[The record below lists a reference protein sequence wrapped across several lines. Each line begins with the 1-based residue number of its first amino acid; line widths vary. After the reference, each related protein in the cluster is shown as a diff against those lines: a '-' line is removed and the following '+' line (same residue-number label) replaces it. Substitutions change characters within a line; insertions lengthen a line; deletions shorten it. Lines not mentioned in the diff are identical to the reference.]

1 MMNVF
6 EMLLPAFFI
15 VVLGLILAYYLA
27 LYIAFLTVD
36 EGNRPKGITL
46 VFLTIT
52 TPLILIIRLINFR
65 RTDEIYKEKSF
76 FKHLKELW
84 EIFTQFILNPQLISK
99 HLNQTGLQAFE
110 TTHSEQKI
118 VKKNIV
124 KKNIVK
130 KNIVKRKRMKKRNI
144 KNEREIFNHVMT
156 SIIKEMVNKIQS
168 KIKL

>member
-1 MMNVF
+1 MFNIV
-6 EMLLPAFFI
+6 EMLLPAFLI
-15 VVLGLILAYYLA
+15 LVLGLILAYYLA

-46 VFLTIT
+46 VFLTIS
-52 TPLILIIRLINFR
+52 TPWILIIRLINFKKI
-65 RTDEIYKEKSF
+65 DEIDREKSF
-76 FKHLKELW
+76 FKHLKGLW

-110 TTHSEQKI
+110 TNDTESEKL
-118 VKKNIV
+118 KK
-124 KKNIVK
+124 KK
-130 KNIVKRKRMKKRNI
+130 VKRMRRAKKRNI
-144 KNEREIFNHVMT
+144 KYEREIFNSVMT

>member
-1 MMNVF
+1 MNVF
-6 EMLLPAFFI
+6 EMLLPAFLI

-52 TPLILIIRLINFR
+52 TPLILIIKLINFR
-65 RTDEIYKEKSF
+65 RTTDEINKEKSF
-76 FKHLKELW
+76 FKYLKELW

-110 TTHSEQKI
+110 TTHTEPKI
-118 VKKNIV
+118 VKK
-124 KKNIVK
+124 
-130 KNIVKRKRMKKRNI
+130 KRMKKRNI
-144 KNEREIFNHVMT
+144 KNERKIFNRVMT

>member
-6 EMLLPAFFI
+6 EMLLPAVLI

-36 EGNRPKGITL
+36 EGSRPKGITL

-52 TPLILIIRLINFR
+52 TPLILMIRLINFR
-65 RTDEIYKEKSF
+65 KTDEINKEKSF
-76 FKHLKELW
+76 FKYLKELW

-110 TTHSEQKI
+110 TTHTESKKLQK
-118 VKKNIV
+118 KK
-124 KKNIVK
+124 
-130 KNIVKRKRMKKRNI
+130 VKRMRRAKKRNI
-144 KNEREIFNHVMT
+144 KYEREIFNRVMI
-156 SIIKEMVNKIQS
+156 SLVKEMVSLYKDKIQS